1 VKTLETYEYSD
12 EIRSKVEKMLIDDID
27 GCIAKW
33 KAEDEVIELNKPAKR
48 ILDFHLLDFDGH
60 PVEENTDYYL
70 QMYDQP
76 EEVLKILHYR
86 PVIYATYRLN
96 RADKI
101 VVRYAIVDG
110 IHYLTRENKFLQV
123 HDSNREIGFADEI
136 PEKENRLEFHVT
148 ENNTFRTVQWNKDIW
163 LAFEKETFNY
173 SSITFNEDD
182 TIVRRAKR
190 LELLLTRVQQI
201 Q

>member
-1 VKTLETYEYSD
+1 
-12 EIRSKVEKMLIDDID
+12 
-27 GCIAKW
+27 
-33 KAEDEVIELNKPAKR
+33 
-48 ILDFHLLDFDGH
+48 LDFDGH